1 MEDAVSNSDSD
12 GSDNEYS
19 RAYSDSGF
27 WEKVRRAAR
36 IAGETVLT
44 PAFTLYY
51 AALDP
56 KTPVWAKTVCFSALG
71 YFVSPVDAIPD
82 PTPVVGFSDDVG
94 VLVAA
99 SATVAA
105 HITEDHVRQAKAALR
120 EWFGDDGASPAA

>member
-1 MEDAVSNSDSD
+1 MNTDDPP
-12 GSDNEYS
+12 SDNEFS
-19 RAYSDSGF
+19 KAYSESGF
-27 WEKVRRAAR
+27 WDKVKRAAR
-36 IAGETVLT
+36 IAGEVVLA

-51 AALDP
+51 TALDP

-82 PTPVVGFSDDVG
+82 LTPAVGYSDDVG

-105 HITEDHVRQAKAALR
+105 HISAEHVRQARQALR
-120 EWFGDDGASPAA
+120 EWFGDDPAASA